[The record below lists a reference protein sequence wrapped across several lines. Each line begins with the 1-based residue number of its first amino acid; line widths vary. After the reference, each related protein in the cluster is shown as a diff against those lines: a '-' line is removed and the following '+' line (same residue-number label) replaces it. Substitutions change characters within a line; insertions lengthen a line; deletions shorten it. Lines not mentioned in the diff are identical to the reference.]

1 MLGSHLLLRRIDT
14 DFVNISPIVAHASTP
29 HPVVST
35 IANAVTVTRGSPAVS
50 GTWVP
55 LPAAQAYIRD
65 HPVLQG
71 GPYDIFLSDALSERF
86 PPALQEFNKSSAP
99 GRTLNHFGPHFGS
112 TLQASQLSCQSE
124 AQSVSNLVS
133 RSVNETIPVT
143 LDFPPAA
150 SMEDS
155 YEEMICPL
163 NAEEQEIFREICD
176 VPDSDKENSRPSSP
190 VRTAICIAELSA
202 IRPCHDSTALQGD
215 NDRPLRRS
223 KRVADAIAA
232 QSRSRTRRGGSRNSL
247 S

>member
-1 MLGSHLLLRRIDT
+1 MLGSYLLLRRIDT
-14 DFVNISPIVAHASTP
+14 NFVNISPIVAHASTP

-35 IANAVTVTRGSPAVS
+35 IANAVTVTRGSLAVS

-112 TLQASQLSCQSE
+112 TLQASQLSCQTE

-133 RSVNETIPVT
+133 RSVSETTPLT
-143 LDFPPAA
+143 PDFPSAA

-155 YEEMICPL
+155 YEEMMCPL

-176 VPDSDKENSRPSSP
+176 VPDSDKENSRPCSP
-190 VRTAICIAELSA
+190 VRCIAEPT
-202 IRPCHDSTALQGD
+202 RPCHEPTAPHGD
-215 NDRPLRRS
+215 RDRPLRRS